1 MCLTE
6 LEPTTQGLGIPCSIP
21 IYKYLDMARPEGFE
35 PPDLWIRSL
44 PLYPLSYG
52 RTNDSNPYY
61 NKPFY
66 FINVKYNPLNL
77 DYRGDLIRQRLRD
90 LLQPWQKHLTC
101 SLYNTAGFLII
112 FIG

>member
-1 MCLTE
+1 
-6 LEPTTQGLGIPCSIP
+6 
-21 IYKYLDMARPEGFE
+21 
-35 PPDLWIRSL
+35 
-44 PLYPLSYG
+44 
-52 RTNDSNPYY
+52 
-61 NKPFY
+61 
-66 FINVKYNPLNL
+66 VKYNPLNL